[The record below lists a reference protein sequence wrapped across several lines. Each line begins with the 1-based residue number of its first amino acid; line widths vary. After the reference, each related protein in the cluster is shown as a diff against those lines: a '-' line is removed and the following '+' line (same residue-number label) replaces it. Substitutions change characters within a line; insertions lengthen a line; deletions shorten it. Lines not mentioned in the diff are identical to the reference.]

1 MKEDGK
7 KKQAGLST
15 KESFHGSLSSDG
27 QVKPYEALFF
37 LLGQHCQ
44 KEL

>member
-1 MKEDGK
+1 MEDG

-15 KESFHGSLSSDG
+15 KELFHGSLSSDG
-27 QVKPYEALFF
+27 QMKPHEAFF

-44 KEL
+44 EEL